1 MAFNTQAAKQAGYSD
16 QEIQQYLASKQP
28 AQPSPQPEKQGGG
41 LLDGILPFIG
51 GIGGSLVGAPLGPIG
66 AIGGGA
72 IGSGLGDLVRQ
83 LLGGH
88 GVDAGSIGKEA
99 AIGGVGGV
107 AGEALSPLIRGGVN
121 LATKGAAAGL
131 DKAGSGF
138 LSSQYNV
145 PRTIA
150 RATKMGDTIEA
161 LSKYGVHNINDVTPA
176 ADIVTGRDGI
186 ISKGIRTAV
195 SGAHPVDTTGIAGMA
210 KNIAAHPSI
219 TGGSDKKFIDFVNAG
234 LSAMRRGR
242 KGSIAIDSDPAA
254 VFDFI
259 QQLEGHAADLTKG
272 KSPALLASGDKA
284 LSKGYK
290 LLADELKDRLYG
302 GVRANGDSVN
312 GADNAIAAGVFGPE
326 ELKQLA
332 AIHPQLAMDVLQAP
346 TVRDLRGISSHFVKG
361 SQLADETHMADQLG
375 FKNIGEQ
382 ANGVAKLVP
391 SFQDPLAP
399 LRPIL
404 GSDAVNANAGKAFK
418 GAAQGVRG
426 LPTDNISRITAAM
439 TGQGIGQG
447 VGAASSMP
455 DKAQAA
461 EGQIVPPG
469 GTPPLDA
476 TAQPQDPEAR
486 KQEILKTIIGQ
497 LMFSKAKSVGDLK
510 TALDTVSPSGAAPKP
525 PTDQQRRTMANAQ
538 SGLRALGNVESILGS
553 DPNAPLKSKIP
564 IVSGKSPYAAAS
576 REINDVLTRLRTGA
590 ALNQDEQKFY
600 EKQLPQPFDSPSTVA
615 YKLSIFKD
623 LFTQLAGSQDTTQ
636 QGSPNDIFSLFAQ

>member
-28 AQPSPQPEKQGGG
+28 AQPAQQPQKPGGSF
-41 LLDGILPFIG
+41 LDGILPFIG
-51 GIGGSLVGAPLGPIG
+51 GVGGSLVGAPLGPIG

-107 AGEALSPLIRGGVN
+107 AGEALSPLIRGGIN

-150 RATKMGDTIEA
+150 RATKMNDTIEE
-161 LSKYGVHNINDVTPA
+161 LSKYGIHNINDVTPA
-176 ADIVTGRDGI
+176 ADIVTGQNGLL
-186 ISKGIRTAV
+186 SKGVRTAV
-195 SGAHPVDTTGIAGMA
+195 SGASRVDTTGIGELA
-210 KNIAAHPSI
+210 KTIAAHPSI
-219 TGGSDKKFIDFVNAG
+219 AAGQDKKFVDFVTSG
-234 LSAMRRGR
+234 LSAMRRGP
-242 KGSIAIDSDPAA
+242 KGSIVPDSDPAS

-272 KSPALLASGDKA
+272 KSPALLSSGDKA
-284 LSKGYK
+284 LAKGYK
-290 LLADELKDRLYG
+290 LMADELKDRLYG
-302 GVRANGDSVN
+302 GVRADGTKVN
-312 GADNAIAAGVFGPE
+312 GADNAISAGIFTPE

-332 AIHPQLAMDVLQAP
+332 EVHPQLAMDVLQAK
-346 TVRDLRGISSHFVKG
+346 TVKDLRKIQSHFVKG

-439 TGQGIGQG
+439 TGQGAGQG

-455 DKAQAA
+455 DKAQAM
-461 EGQIVPPG
+461 EGDIIPRPTTAPVQA
-469 GTPPLDA
+469 DA
-476 TAQPQDPEAR
+476 DPEAR
-486 KQEILKTIIGQ
+486 KQEILKAIIGQ

-525 PTDQQRRTMANAQ
+525 PTDQQKRTSANAQ
-538 SGLRALGNVESILGS
+538 SGLRALDNVESILSS

-564 IVSGKSPYAAAS
+564 LVSGRSPYAAAS

-600 EKQLPQPFDSPSTVA
+600 EKQLPQPFDSPATIA
-615 YKLSIFKD
+615 YKLSIFRD

-636 QGSPNDIFSLFAQ
+636 QGSANDIFSLFAQ